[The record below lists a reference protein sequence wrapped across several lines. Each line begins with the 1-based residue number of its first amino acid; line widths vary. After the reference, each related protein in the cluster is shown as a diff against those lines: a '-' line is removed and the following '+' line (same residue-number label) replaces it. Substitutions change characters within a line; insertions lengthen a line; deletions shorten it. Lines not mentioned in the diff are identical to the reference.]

1 MILTLEQMLARI
13 GGYNELPCALS
24 DNDFGFSLMQWA
36 VLIRLSHA
44 EKLRTTDL
52 ATYLHVE
59 VATITMM
66 SRELFQQTLIVHVSG
81 SSDRREKYIAITPA
95 GRSALSRL
103 TRLELGAAT

>member
-1 MILTLEQMLARI
+1 MILTRESMLARI
-13 GGYNELPCALS
+13 VAYNELRSALS

-59 VATITMM
+59 IPLITMM
-66 SRELFQQTLIVHVSG
+66 SRDLFRLELIVHVSG

-95 GRSALSRL
+95 GRSALSGLLRVE
-103 TRLELGAAT
+103 RGATS